1 MRFCEL
7 TEQEYRS
14 FQETSP
20 CANFLNSLE
29 AREMRRRA
37 GIETE
42 LVGVKNDRGEILA
55 AAFLA
60 HLGGKVRYTVAQRG
74 YLADY
79 SDRETLKFFTAELKK
94 HLKKNGSVWLQLSPH
109 LLVRERDNDGNL
121 VEGGFDN
128 TWIIRNLEEL
138 GFIHRGFT
146 TGVPDGTEVRW
157 EYSLYMNDFDW
168 NADKLIKHFN
178 KRTRNHIVKGQKY
191 GVKVKKLT
199 REELDV
205 FMEMEE
211 MTAKEKNFEDVA
223 RDRSYY
229 ENLYD
234 CYGEHAEF
242 LLAYLDADHTMGL
255 LEKEQKEID
264 AKLEKLRAKRAAH
277 PEYKNLEAQEN
288 DILKEVTANEKYR
301 RELAK
306 FAEEC
311 GNEIPL
317 STGVFMVYPYEIT
330 SLSSGSKRAFSIFDG
345 ANALR
350 WYTMNQAIRQKINRY
365 NFYGLSG
372 DFSKD
377 AEDYGVFQYKKGYGG
392 AVEENVGDFYLPLK
406 PLEYKLYRMLRPWK
420 E

>member
-7 TEQEYRS
+7 TENEYES
-14 FQETSP
+14 FQKTHA
-20 CANFLNSLE
+20 CGNFLNSLE
-29 AREMRRRA
+29 ARKMRTLA
-37 GIETE
+37 GIRTE
-42 LVGVKNDRGEILA
+42 LVGVKDEDGKILA
-55 AAFLA
+55 AALLA
-60 HLGGKVRYTVAQRG
+60 HLGGKVKYTVAQRG
-74 YLADY
+74 YLCDYADK
-79 SDRETLKFFTAELKK
+79 ETLKFFTDSLKK
-94 HLKKNGSVWLQLSPH
+94 HLKGELYLQISPH
-109 LLVRERDNDGNL
+109 LLVRERDNEGNL

-157 EYSLYMNDFDW
+157 EYSLYMDDYDW
-168 NADKLIKHFN
+168 NPEKLIKHFN

-191 GVKVKKLT
+191 GVKVRKLS
-199 REELDV
+199 RDELDY

-242 LLAYLDADHTMGL
+242 LMAYLNADETLGL
-255 LEKEQKEID
+255 LEKERKEID
-264 AKLEKLRAKRAAH
+264 AKVEKLHKKMVEH
-277 PEYKNLEAQEN
+277 PEYKNLIAQEK
-288 DILKEVTANEKYR
+288 DAMKEVTANGKYR
-301 RELAK
+301 EELLK
-306 FAEEC
+306 FKEKC

-317 STGVFMVYPYEIT
+317 SSGVFMVYPYEIT
-330 SLSSGSKRAFSIFDG
+330 SLSSGSNREFSIFDG
-345 ANALR
+345 ANAIR
-350 WYTMNQAIRQKINRY
+350 WYTMNEAIRKGIRRY

-392 AVEENVGDFYLPLK
+392 TVEENVGDFFLPLK
-406 PLEYKLYRMLRPWK
+406 PLEYKLYRMMRPWK